1 MADVPSGRPSALS
14 RIGMNK
20 RRVVI
25 TGIGAISPLGS
36 GHQDIW
42 KALLEGRSGVSK
54 ISHFDPE
61 EHGLAVKIAAEV
73 KNFNIA
79 DFYPDKRKVGSM
91 LKEMDRVT
99 LFAMAAAK
107 LALEDARLEIRSTQP
122 ERVGTFIGTGVGG
135 LITTTADHIKLMEGG
150 PKKIGLRS
158 IIRLMPNA
166 PSGQVAIEHGA
177 KGRAKSDATACAS
190 GLDSLFDAYMY
201 ITQNRADAMIAG
213 GSEACINP
221 FSVASFTN
229 MMALSRRNDPPEKV
243 SRPFS
248 IDRDGFVIGEGSV
261 ILILEELG
269 HALKRNAP
277 IYAEIIGGG
286 ASCDAT
292 HIVAPDETG
301 SGAARAIR
309 EALRDAEIE
318 PTDIDYINAHGTSTP
333 LNDERETLAIKKVF
347 NSHAYKIAVS
357 STKSMVGHLLGGA
370 GAIGA
375 AATALTIRDQKMHP
389 TINYNNPDPKC
400 DLDYIPNVCR
410 EGKVNHAIVE
420 ALGFGGH
427 NTVLVMG
434 KYVA

>member
-1 MADVPSGRPSALS
+1 M
-14 RIGMNK
+14 IN
-20 RRVVI
+20 RRVVV
-25 TGIGAISPLGS
+25 TGIGAISPVGI

-42 KALLEGRSGVSK
+42 QALLAGQSGVSN
-54 ISHFDPE
+54 ITHFDPV
-61 EHGLAVKIAAEV
+61 EHGLEVKIAAEV
-73 KNFNIA
+73 KDFNIA
-79 DFYPDKRKVGSM
+79 DFYPDRRKVGSM

-107 LALEDARLEIRSTQP
+107 LALEDARFEIRSSPQP

-135 LITTTADHIKLMEGG
+135 LITTTADHIKLMQGG
-150 PKKIGLRS
+150 PKKIGIRS

-190 GLDSLFDAYMY
+190 GLDSLFDAFMY
-201 ITQNRADAMIAG
+201 IRQNRADAMIAG

-229 MMALSRRNDPPEKV
+229 MMALSKSSHPPEKV
-243 SRPFS
+243 SRPFTKN
-248 IDRDGFVIGEGSV
+248 RDGFVIGEGAV
-261 ILILEELG
+261 ILILEELE
-269 HALKRNAP
+269 HALRRNAP
-277 IYAEIIGGG
+277 IYAEIVGGG

-301 SGAARAIR
+301 DGAARAMQ
-309 EALRDAEIE
+309 EALREAGLA

-333 LNDERETLAIKKVF
+333 LNDERETLAIKRVF
-347 NSHAYKIAVS
+347 EKHAYKLAVS

-370 GAIGA
+370 GPIGA

-389 TINYNNPDPKC
+389 TINYDSPDPKC
-400 DLDYIPNVCR
+400 DLDYIPNVSR
-410 EGKVNHAIVE
+410 EGLVKNAMVE

-427 NTVLVMG
+427 NTVIVMQRF
-434 KYVA
+434 VA

>member
-1 MADVPSGRPSALS
+1 
-14 RIGMNK
+14 MNR
-20 RRVVI
+20 RRVVV
-25 TGIGAISPLGS
+25 TGIGAISPVGI

-42 KALLEGRSGVSK
+42 QALLAGKSGVSH
-54 ISHFDPE
+54 ITHFDPDQ
-61 EHGLAVKIAAEV
+61 HGLEVKIAAEV
-73 KNFNIA
+73 KDFNIA
-79 DFYPDKRKVGSM
+79 DFYPEKRKVGSM

-107 LALEDARLEIRSTQP
+107 LALEDARFEIRSTAQP

-201 ITQNRADAMIAG
+201 IQQNRADAMIAG

-229 MMALSRRNDPPEKV
+229 MMALSKRNDPPEKV
-243 SRPFS
+243 SRPFTR
-248 IDRDGFVIGEGSV
+248 DRDGFVIGEGAV
-261 ILILEELG
+261 VLILEELE
-269 HALKRNAP
+269 HALRRNAP
-277 IYAEIIGGG
+277 IYAEIVGGG

-292 HIVAPDETG
+292 HIVAPDATG
-301 SGAARAIR
+301 AGAARAMK
-309 EALRDAEIE
+309 EALREAGLA
-318 PTDIDYINAHGTSTP
+318 PADIDYINAHGTSTP
-333 LNDERETLAIKKVF
+333 LNDERETIAIKSVF
-347 NSHAYKIAVS
+347 NSHAYKLAIS

-370 GAIGA
+370 GPIGG
-375 AATALTIRDQKMHP
+375 
-389 TINYNNPDPKC
+389 
-400 DLDYIPNVCR
+400 CR
-410 EGKVNHAIVE
+410 HCS
-420 ALGFGGH
+420 
-427 NTVLVMG
+427 
-434 KYVA
+434 YYS

>member
-1 MADVPSGRPSALS
+1 
-14 RIGMNK
+14 MNN

-25 TGIGAISPLGS
+25 TGIGAISPIGI
-36 GHQDIW
+36 GHEEIW
-42 KALLEGRSGVSK
+42 KALLEGKSGVSL
-54 ISHFDPE
+54 ISHFDPD

-73 KNFNIA
+73 KNFDIA

-91 LKEMDRVT
+91 MKEMDRVT

-107 LALEDARLEIRSTQP
+107 LAMEDAKLEIRSTRP

-166 PSGQVAIEHGA
+166 ASGQVAIEHGA

-190 GLDSLFDAYMY
+190 GLDSLFDALMY
-201 ITQNRADAMIAG
+201 IKQDRADAMIAG

-229 MMALSRRNDPPEKV
+229 MMALSRRNGPPEKV

-248 IDRDGFVIGEGSV
+248 SDRDGFVIGEGSV
-261 ILILEELG
+261 ILILEELE
-269 HALKRNAP
+269 HALRRNAP
-277 IYAEIIGGG
+277 IYAELIGGG

-301 SGAARAIR
+301 DGAARAMR
-309 EALRDAEIE
+309 EALRDAELS

-333 LNDERETLAIKKVF
+333 LNDERETLAIKQVF
-347 NSHAYKIAVS
+347 NSHAYKLAIS

-375 AATALTIRDQKMHP
+375 AATALTIRDQKIHP
-389 TINYNNPDPKC
+389 TINYDSPDPKC
-400 DLDYIPNVCR
+400 DLDYVPNVWR
-410 EGKVNHAIVE
+410 PGKVNNAMVE

-427 NTVLVMG
+427 NTVLVMR